1 MSFIE
6 KITEWALDKE
16 EQLAKNC
23 AISVCDIDE
32 QIAKVK
38 EKKQELQKKYE
49 EEIKELEHLIEK
61 LHFIRAEALKCEDKK
76 Q

>member
-23 AISVCDIDE
+23 ELDIKDIE
-32 QIAKVK
+32 NQIQTLE
-38 EKKQELQKKYE
+38 EKRKKLRE
-49 EEIKELEHLIEK
+49 KFEAEDAEFGHLLDK
-61 LHFIRAEALKCEDKK
+61 LHFIKSEALKCQSKK
-76 Q
+76 